1 MKVLIISML
10 YGHLDCL
17 FTLLK
22 FFFSYSPVSSILR
35 KSMLIILFLL
45 AILLNTFTKSPP
57 KLHLGHLILAFLL
70 HFSPSSRV
78 LNRKNSLKNNFFR

>member
-10 YGHLDCL
+10 YGRLDCL

-22 FFFSYSPVSSILR
+22 FFFSYSPFSSILR

-45 AILLNTFTKSPP
+45 AILLNSFTKSPP
-57 KLHLGHLILAFLL
+57 KLHLGHLIFAFQL
-70 HFSPSSRV
+70 HYFAIFEG
-78 LNRKNSLKNNFFR
+78 LKSQKIASK

>member
-10 YGHLDCL
+10 YGRLDCL

-22 FFFSYSPVSSILR
+22 IFFSYSPVSSILR

-57 KLHLGHLILAFLL
+57 KLHLGHLIFAFLL
-70 HFSPSSRV
+70 HFFAIFEGLKSQKSPQ
-78 LNRKNSLKNNFFR
+78 K

>member
-10 YGHLDCL
+10 YGRLDCL

-35 KSMLIILFLL
+35 KPMLIILFLL
-45 AILLNTFTKSPP
+45 AILLNTFTKSPL
-57 KLHLGHLILAFLL
+57 KQHLGHLILAFLA
-70 HFSPSSRV
+70 S
-78 LNRKNSLKNNFFR
+78 FFRHFRGS